1 MKYNRIYE
9 ILNNDLNDLLSLNT
23 FYDAKSVNSDQVRY
37 YINICQYLINRL
49 TTLDNEKEFNPF
61 YEKEAEAIAIVFY
74 SLHQEIRKLF

>member
-23 FYDAKSVNSDQVRY
+23 FYDAKSVNSEQVRY
-37 YINICQYLINRL
+37 YINVCQYLINRL

-61 YEKEAEAIAIVFY
+61 YVKEAEAIAIVFY